1 MTLLKNK
8 HLSRFN
14 YKNLIPPFLTERTR
28 AVVNPFVSHKEKVKT
43 RHTQKVFIYDY
54 NAESLEMHE
63 KTNVDECGGYRHSNT
78 ITWINIDGF
87 NKHTVEK
94 ICTDYD
100 IHALLQEDILSFGQ
114 RPKMD
119 DVEDTLFVLLNM
131 LYFNEETSGIE
142 QEQISIAM
150 KGNTIISFQED
161 PTRDVFN
168 PLRDRLKIASHKIR
182 QRGADYLFYSLLDV
196 TVNSYFTVIEKLGD
210 RIEQLE
216 ESLMLKPT
224 RMTFQTINQLRK
236 EIILLKRNT
245 VPVRDLIASL
255 MRSESDLLEER
266 TIKYFKDIYDH
277 IVQANDLTENYRDM
291 ITALQDLYLNT
302 VNLRMNEVMKTLAI
316 VTSIMAPA
324 TVIGGIF
331 GMNFDVIPYAHHN
344 WGFYGTIVVMLI
356 IPVIMILWFRRRG
369 WFNRDIGPEPTE
381 SQTEESTKRT

>member
-1 MTLLKNK
+1 MKLLKNK
-8 HLSRFN
+8 QLARFS

-43 RHTQKVFIYDY
+43 RHSQKVFIYDY
-54 NAESLEMHE
+54 NAEKLEMTE
-63 KTNVDECGGYRHSNT
+63 KNNVDECIGYQQEGS

-94 ICTDYD
+94 ICADYG
-100 IHALLQEDILSFGQ
+100 IHVLLQEDILSFGQ

-119 DVEDTLFVLLNM
+119 DVEGTLYVLLNM
-131 LYFNEETSGIE
+131 LYFNQETSGVE

-168 PLRDRLKIASHKIR
+168 PLRDRIKIASHKIR
-182 QRGADYLFYSLLDV
+182 QRGVDYLFYSMLDV
-196 TVNSYFTVIEKLGD
+196 MVDSYFDVIEKLGD
-210 RIEQLE
+210 RIESLE
-216 ESLMLKPT
+216 ESLLLKPT

-245 VPVRDLIASL
+245 VPVRDLIAAL
-255 MRSESDLLEER
+255 MRSESELLEER

-277 IVQANDLTENYRDM
+277 VVQANDLTENYRDM

-331 GMNFDVIPYAHHN
+331 GMNFDVIPYAHHK
-344 WGFYGTIVVMLI
+344 WGFYGTVIVMILI
-356 IPVIMILWFRRRG
+356 PILMILWFRRRG
-369 WFNRDIGPEPTE
+369 WFNRDIADET
-381 SQTEESTKRT
+381 TVK